1 MTRARP
7 EPSSPQEAQAFFA
20 GSELGLALY
29 RRVQGLLDEVGPC
42 DLRVT
47 RTQVGWARRRG
58 FAFLWQPG
66 RWLRNA
72 AAEVVLTIASDH
84 RIESPRWKEVVEV
97 RPGLVTHH
105 LELYEAADLDAHVAD
120 WPADAYRAAG

>member
-1 MTRARP
+1 VGTTRRHPAGVA
-7 EPSSPQEAQAFFA
+7 EAEAFFD
-20 GSELGLALY
+20 GSVLGLAAY
-29 RRVQGLLDEVGPC
+29 RTVQGLLDEVGPC

-58 FAFLWQPG
+58 FAFLWLPG

-84 RIESPRWKEVVEV
+84 RIESSRWKEVVEV

-105 LELYEAADLDAHVAD
+105 LELYEAADLDTHVAD
-120 WPADAYRAAG
+120 WLADAYRAAG